1 MYNEYTKHKHLLD
14 PDFETTI
21 TKAGT
26 YKDNA
31 ATIEVNRDRLA
42 ELAYTKFLAS
52 NFHSISNP
60 NGKNGLDI
68 KLDDINGWGEY
79 KSIRLGASGNG
90 KSDFISRLTNAL
102 SKKIVIVQ
110 KNRNA
115 NSSAKNILQTI
126 NLSFYSLSSIIRF
139 C

>member
-26 YKDNA
+26 CKDNA

-60 NGKNGLDI
+60 NGKMVWILNWMTSTVG
-68 KLDDINGWGEY
+68 GEY
-79 KSIRLGASGNG
+79 KSIRLGAAGNG

-102 SKKIVIVQ
+102 SKKM
-110 KNRNA
+110 
-115 NSSAKNILQTI
+115 
-126 NLSFYSLSSIIRF
+126 
-139 C
+139 